1 MVEVEPV
8 TARGCE
14 LAGGEFGGGGAVERG
29 VVRDVGAVAGVDV
42 QGPVR
47 VQGELDAD
55 GVEEG
60 VVPQADQDQVPQPW
74 IVIPTRGLVEV
85 PRRSLTAYP
94 RLPGTAR
101 TQPARARETNCW

>member
-1 MVEVEPV
+1 MVEVESV
-8 TARGCE
+8 SAGGCE
-14 LAGGEFGGGGAVERG
+14 LAGGEFGGGGGVERG
-29 VVRDVGAVAGVDV
+29 VVRNVGAVAGVDV

-47 VQGELDAD
+47 VQGELDAV

-60 VVPQADQDQVPQPW
+60 VLPRADQDQVPQPW

-85 PRRSLTAYP
+85 PRRSLTAFP

-101 TQPARARETNCW
+101 TQPARARETNC